1 MLFNPVKRKP
11 VGEVSFKQHIEARP
25 VHALIFVESS
35 LESKPLKETVWD
47 NNGPLWSIQES
58 ERIGFTQNYVSTPVV
73 TPSGSTAIV
82 YNKGT
87 RFSIPFGNIFSEMLY
102 SGSKKRFEK
111 VDVCFDQNC
120 FGMASIESN
129 PYIIKIKVEE
139 FRVWEVPI
147 NKLNY
152 KAKISYSVQKPAKD
166 TVHGERTFEKES
178 VFGILSTSYT
188 VIDQMNE
195 ITKIFAQDIVAN
207 ILKEI

>member
-1 MLFNPVKRKP
+1 
-11 VGEVSFKQHIEARP
+11 
-25 VHALIFVESS
+25 
-35 LESKPLKETVWD
+35 
-47 NNGPLWSIQES
+47 
-58 ERIGFTQNYVSTPVV
+58 
-73 TPSGSTAIV
+73 
-82 YNKGT
+82 
-87 RFSIPFGNIFSEMLY
+87 
-102 SGSKKRFEK
+102 
-111 VDVCFDQNC
+111 
-120 FGMASIESN
+120 MASIESN